1 MTTAPPGSV
10 AYVDATALAPISAG
24 EEPVA
29 ESMRQKLEGFRFL
42 MSANLLEAEMRV
54 AFALEGRE
62 FDDDTLSSIRWVM
75 PNRRLDTE
83 MAAVLQTAQLQP
95 VRLWHLAVALFFNE
109 LVPGLVFVTLD
120 EQQETAA
127 RELGLA
133 IA

>member
-1 MTTAPPGSV
+1 MTTPLLSA
-10 AYVDATALAPISAG
+10 AYVDTTALLPVTYG

-29 ESMRQKLEGFRFL
+29 ESIRRKLENFRHL
-42 MSANLLEAEMRV
+42 LSANLLEAEMRV

-62 FDDDTLSSIRWVM
+62 FDDDVLASVNWIM
-75 PNRRLDTE
+75 PNRRLDAE
-83 MAAVLQTAQLQP
+83 MAAVLRTAQLQP
-95 VRLWHLAVALFFNE
+95 IRLWHLVTALFFNE

-127 RELGLA
+127 RDLGLA

>member
-1 MTTAPPGSV
+1 MTTPLLSA
-10 AYVDATALAPISAG
+10 AYIDTTALLPVTYG

-29 ESMRQKLEGFRFL
+29 ESIRRKLESFRYL
-42 MSANLLEAEMRV
+42 LSANILEAEMRG

-62 FDDDTLSSIRWVM
+62 FDDNVLASINWIM
-75 PNRRLDTE
+75 PNRRLDAE
-83 MAAVLQTAQLQP
+83 MAAVLRTAQLQP
-95 VRLWHLAVALFFNE
+95 IRLWHLVTALFFNE

-127 RELGLA
+127 RDLGLA

>member
-1 MTTAPPGSV
+1 MTTPLLSA
-10 AYVDATALAPISAG
+10 AYVDATALLPVTYG

-29 ESMRQKLEGFRFL
+29 EIIRRKLEGFRYL
-42 MSANLLEAEMRV
+42 LSANLLEAELRV

-62 FDDDTLSSIRWVM
+62 FDDDVLSSIRWIM
-75 PNRRLDTE
+75 PNRRLDAE
-83 MAAVLQTAQLQP
+83 IAAVLRTAQLQP
-95 VRLWHLAVALFFNE
+95 VRLWHLAVALFFND

-127 RELGLA
+127 GDLGLV

>member
-1 MTTAPPGSV
+1 MTTTPPGSV
-10 AYVDATALAPISAG
+10 AYVDTTALAPISAG

-29 ESMRQKLEGFRFL
+29 ESIRRKLENFRYL
-42 MSANLLEAEMRV
+42 MSANLLEAELRT
-54 AFALEGRE
+54 AFALEGRVL
-62 FDDDTLSSIRWVM
+62 DDDMLSSIRWIM
-75 PNRRLDTE
+75 PNRRLDAE
-83 MAAVLQTAQLQP
+83 MVEVLRTAQLPP

>member
-1 MTTAPPGSV
+1 MTTPLIVA
-10 AYVDATALAPISAG
+10 AYVDATALAPITAG

-29 ESMRQKLEGFRFL
+29 EVIQQKLEGFRYL

-54 AFALEGRE
+54 AFAAEGRE
-62 FDDDTLSSIRWVM
+62 FDDDVLSSIRWIM
-75 PNRRLDTE
+75 PNRRLDAE
-83 MAAVLQTAQLQP
+83 MAAVLRTAQLQP
-95 VRLWHLAVALFFNE
+95 ARLWHLAVALFFAE

-127 RELGLA
+127 RDLGLT

>member
-1 MTTAPPGSV
+1 MTTPLLAA
-10 AYVDATALAPISAG
+10 AYVDTTALLPVTYG

-29 ESMRQKLEGFRFL
+29 ESIQRKLESFRYL
-42 MSANLLEAEMRV
+42 LSANLLEAEMRV
-54 AFALEGRE
+54 AFASEGRA
-62 FDDDTLSSIRWVM
+62 FDDDVLASIRWIM
-75 PNRRLDTE
+75 PNRRLDAE

-95 VRLWHLAVALFFNE
+95 VRLWHLAVALFFKE

>member
-1 MTTAPPGSV
+1 MTTALPGSA

-29 ESMRQKLEGFRFL
+29 ESIRQKLEGFRFL

-62 FDDDTLSSIRWVM
+62 FDDDALSSIRWIM
-75 PNRRLDTE
+75 PNRRLDAE
-83 MAAVLQTAQLQP
+83 MSAVLRTAQLQP

-127 RELGLA
+127 RELGLE

>member
-1 MTTAPPGSV
+1 MTTPMLSV
-10 AYVDATALAPISAG
+10 AYIDTTALLPVSTG

-29 ESMRQKLEGFRFL
+29 EVIRQKLANFRYL
-42 MSANLLEAEMRV
+42 LSANLMEAELRV

-62 FDDDTLSSIRWVM
+62 FDDGLLASVNWIM
-75 PNRRLDTE
+75 PNRRLDAE
-83 MAAVLQTAQLQP
+83 MAAALRTAQLQP

-109 LVPGLVFVTLD
+109 LVPGLVFVTLE

-127 RELGLA
+127 GDLGLV

>member
-1 MTTAPPGSV
+1 MTTPLLSA
-10 AYVDATALAPISAG
+10 AYVDATALLPVTYG

-29 ESMRQKLEGFRFL
+29 EIIRRKLEGFRYL
-42 MSANLLEAEMRV
+42 LSANLLEAELRV

-62 FDDDTLSSIRWVM
+62 FDDGVLSSIRWIM
-75 PNRRLDTE
+75 PNRRLDAE
-83 MAAVLQTAQLQP
+83 IAAVLRTAQLPP
-95 VRLWHLAVALFFNE
+95 VRLWHLAVALFFND

-127 RELGLA
+127 GDLGLV

>member
-1 MTTAPPGSV
+1 MTTPLLSV
-10 AYVDATALAPISAG
+10 AYIDPTALLPVSTG

-29 ESMRQKLEGFRFL
+29 EVIQQKLANFRYL
-42 MSANLLEAEMRV
+42 LSANLLEAEMRV
-54 AFALEGRE
+54 AFAAEGRE
-62 FDDDTLSSIRWVM
+62 FDDDVLASIRWIM
-75 PNRRLDTE
+75 PNRRLDVE
-83 MAAVLQTAQLQP
+83 MAAVLRTAQLQP

-127 RELGLA
+127 SELGLS

>member
-1 MTTAPPGSV
+1 MTTSPLAV
-10 AYVDATALAPISAG
+10 AYLDTTALLPVTYG

-29 ESMRQKLEGFRFL
+29 ESMRQKLEGFRVL

-54 AFALEGRE
+54 AFAAEGRE
-62 FDDDTLSSIRWVM
+62 FDDDVLASIRWIM
-75 PNRRLDTE
+75 PNRRLYAE
-83 MAAVLQTAQLQP
+83 MAAVLRTAQLQP

-127 RELGLA
+127 SDLGLA

>member
-1 MTTAPPGSV
+1 MTTPSLPS
-10 AYVDATALAPISAG
+10 AYIDPTALLPVFTG

-29 ESMRQKLEGFRFL
+29 EVIQQKLAKFRYL
-42 MSANLLEAEMRV
+42 LSANILEAEIRV

-62 FDDDTLSSIRWVM
+62 FDDNVLSSVNWIM
-75 PNRRLDTE
+75 PNRRLDAE
-83 MAAVLQTAQLQP
+83 MSVVLQTAQLHP
-95 VRLWHLAVALFFNE
+95 IRLWHLAVALFFDGV
-109 LVPGLVFVTLD
+109 VPGLVFVTLD

>member
-1 MTTAPPGSV
+1 MTTPMLAA
-10 AYVDATALAPISAG
+10 AYVDSTALAPISAG

-29 ESMRQKLEGFRFL
+29 ESMRRKLKSFRYL
-42 MSANLLEAEMRV
+42 LSANLLEAEMRV
-54 AFALEGRE
+54 AFAAEGRE
-62 FDDDTLSSIRWVM
+62 FDDDVLASIRWIM

-95 VRLWHLAVALFFNE
+95 VRLWHLATALFFAE

-127 RELGLA
+127 SDLGLT